1 MTKAA
6 GCCHRIDL
14 AERHLGVPKKDTAI
28 WELFKQFSVSARVGL
43 VCGLLGGLLGAVV
56 GIAAAP
62 FAGSIFVGFMLVILL
77 GGMWMGF
84 GPQIKRNRLVS
95 RGVRT
100 QATLLAINE
109 TGVTVQQNYG
119 LAKLQLRVEPPDG
132 GEPYEVTTK
141 TLINRFD
148 IPSFQPG
155 AVLEVVV
162 DPKDRSKVAVV

>member
-1 MTKAA
+1 
-6 GCCHRIDL
+6 
-14 AERHLGVPKKDTAI
+14 
-28 WELFKQFSVSARVGL
+28 VGL

-162 DPKDRSKVAVV
+162 DPKNRNKVAVV